1 MLEITQVTKLFNPGT
16 TDEKTALVGVN
27 LTMNPGDFVTVI
39 GSNGAGKSTLMN
51 IISGVMKPDMGDV
64 LINDRSIKNLPE
76 HKRVTGSVVS
86 FRTRWL
92 ERHRI
97 CLLKRIW
104 QWRTNAA
111 RDADLALV

>member
-64 LINDRSIKNLPE
+64 LIHDLSIKNLPE
-76 HKRVTGSVVS
+76 HKRSSWIVRVFQDPMAGTAPQMS
-86 FRTRWL
+86 
-92 ERHRI
+92 
-97 CLLKRIW
+97 
-104 QWRTNAA
+104 
-111 RDADLALV
+111 